1 MPQIKWGRS
10 VYLSMDDSRSG
21 KLDFIPEEYFVLLV
35 EKKEKQHIVS
45 KQVMITDMPFRTDG

>member
-1 MPQIKWGRS
+1 
-10 VYLSMDDSRSG
+10 MDDSRSG